1 VPIEIRDNS
10 ELARYEI
17 LDGGRLAGFADYRLR
32 GSRLIFPHAEIDP
45 EHQGA
50 GLGSR
55 LARFLLDDARARE
68 LTVVP
73 LCPFIASYID
83 SHPDYADLVAPT
95 MRARLSNR
103 D

>member
-10 ELARYEI
+10 ELHRYEI
-17 LDGGRLAGFADYRLR
+17 LDGSQLAGFADYRLR
-32 GSRLIFPHAEIDP
+32 DGRLIFPHAEIDP

-55 LARFLLDDARARE
+55 LARFALDDARARQ
-68 LTVVP
+68 LTIVP
-73 LCPFIASYID
+73 LCPFIASYVD
-83 SHPDYADLVAPT
+83 SHPEYLDMVAPA
-95 MRARLSNR
+95 MRARVSEP

>member
-1 VPIEIRDNS
+1 VPIEIRDNP
-10 ELARYEI
+10 ELGRYEI
-17 LDGGRLAGFADYRLR
+17 LDGGRLAGVANYRLR

-55 LARFLLDDARARE
+55 LARFALDDARARE
-68 LTVVP
+68 LTVVA
-73 LCPFIASYID
+73 LCPFIAGYID
-83 SHPDYADLVAPT
+83 SHPDYEDLVAPA
-95 MRARLSNR
+95 MRARLSEP

>member
-10 ELARYEI
+10 ELGRYEI
-17 LDGGRLAGFADYRLR
+17 LDGGRLAGFADYRLHD
-32 GSRLIFPHAEIDP
+32 GRLILPHAEIDP

-55 LARFLLDDARARE
+55 LARFALDDARARE
-68 LTVVP
+68 LAIVP
-73 LCPFIASYID
+73 LCPFIASYVD
-83 SHPDYADLVAPT
+83 SHPEYLDMVAPA
-95 MRARLSNR
+95 MRARVSEP

>member
-10 ELARYEI
+10 ELSRYEI
-17 LDGGRLAGFADYRLR
+17 LDGGQLAGFADYRFR
-32 GSRLIFPHAEIDP
+32 DGRLIFPHAEIDP

-55 LARFLLDDARARE
+55 LARFALDDARARQ

-73 LCPFIASYID
+73 LCPFIASYVD
-83 SHPDYADLVAPT
+83 SHPEYLDLVAPAK
-95 MRARLSNR
+95 RARVSEPE
-103 D
+103 

>member
-1 VPIEIRDNS
+1 VPIELRDNS
-10 ELARYEI
+10 ELSRYEI
-17 LDGGRLAGFADYRLR
+17 LDGGRLAGFADYRLHD
-32 GSRLIFPHAEIDP
+32 GRLVLPHAEIDS

-55 LARFLLDDARARE
+55 LARFVLDDARARE

-73 LCPFIASYID
+73 LCPFIASYLD
-83 SHPDYADLVAPT
+83 SHPDYLDLVAPA
-95 MRARLSNR
+95 MRARLSKS

>member
-1 VPIEIRDNS
+1 MPIEIRDNS
-10 ELARYEI
+10 ELGRYEI

-32 GSRLIFPHAEIDP
+32 DSRLIFPHAEIDP

-55 LARFLLDDARARE
+55 LARFALDDARARE

-83 SHPDYADLVAPT
+83 SHPHYEDLVAPA
-95 MRARLSNR
+95 MRARLS
-103 D
+103 DAD